1 MSSATSIDDAVA
13 STDAGKDRGATS
25 TFSAWHFFI
34 LLSLIAASVAVVLA
48 QQNSPEN
55 LLLIS
60 LTIGAAGA
68 AAFALYRVLAPL
80 TAPDTE
86 PLAQPLSER
95 LRADLER
102 EKMLALR
109 AIKELEFDR
118 AMGKVSEQDFEDMA
132 LRLRTRAMGIIRQ
145 LDDGRTSYRAA
156 IERELLARLEPQ
168 TTQPSR
174 PQTTQ
179 TLQPQTTQT
188 SQPQTTQTTPTSQ
201 TCSCGTAN
209 DIDAAFCKRCGTR
222 LAATESIS

>member
-1 MSSATSIDDAVA
+1 MSSATSIDEAVA
-13 STDAGKDRGATS
+13 ARTDAGKDKDATS
-25 TFSAWHFFI
+25 PFSAWHFFV
-34 LLSLIAASVAVVLA
+34 LFSLVAASVAVVLA

-68 AAFALYRVLAPL
+68 AGFALYRVLVPL
-80 TAPDTE
+80 TVPDTE

-132 LRLRTRAMGIIRQ
+132 SRLRTRAMGIIRQ
-145 LDDGRTSYRAA
+145 LDDGRTSYRAV
-156 IERELLARLEPQ
+156 IERELKTRLEPQ
-168 TTQPSR
+168 TI
-174 PQTTQ
+174 
-179 TLQPQTTQT
+179 
-188 SQPQTTQTTPTSQ
+188 QPQTTQTTQ
-201 TCSCGTAN
+201 TCSCGTVN

-222 LAATESIS
+222 LAAAESAS

>member
-1 MSSATSIDDAVA
+1 MSSATSIDDAA
-13 STDAGKDRGATS
+13 AARTDVGKETEATS
-25 TFSAWHFFI
+25 TFSAWHFFVLI
-34 LLSLIAASVAVVLA
+34 SLIAASAAVVLA

-68 AAFALYRVLAPL
+68 AGFALYRVLVPL
-80 TAPDTE
+80 TAPEIE

-118 AMGKVSEQDFEDMA
+118 AMGKVSEQDCEDMA
-132 LRLRTRAMGIIRQ
+132 SRLRVRAMGIIRQ
-145 LDDGRTSYRAA
+145 LDDGRTSYRAV
-156 IERELLARLEPQ
+156 IERELQARLAPQ
-168 TTQPSR
+168 T
-174 PQTTQ
+174 QTP
-179 TLQPQTTQT
+179 QPQTR
-188 SQPQTTQTTPTSQ
+188 QPQTTQTTQ
-201 TCSCGTAN
+201 ICSCGTAN

-222 LAATESIS
+222 LAATESAS

>member
-13 STDAGKDRGATS
+13 ARTDAAKDREATS
-25 TFSAWHFFI
+25 TFSAWHFFVLI
-34 LLSLIAASVAVVLA
+34 SLIGASVAVVLA

-68 AAFALYRVLAPL
+68 AGFAMYRVLMPL
-80 TAPDTE
+80 TAPESE

-118 AMGKVSEQDFEDMA
+118 AMGKVSEPDFEEMA
-132 LRLRTRAMGIIRQ
+132 SRLRGRAMGIIRQ
-145 LDDGRTSYRAA
+145 LDDGRTSYRAV
-156 IERELLARLEPQ
+156 IERELQTRLEPQ
-168 TTQPSR
+168 PAATAPSALLAPLAPAPLAPSA
-174 PQTTQ
+174 PQTQ
-179 TLQPQTTQT
+179 L
-188 SQPQTTQTTPTSQ
+188 
-201 TCSCGTAN
+201 CSCGTAN

-222 LAATESIS
+222 LAETESAS